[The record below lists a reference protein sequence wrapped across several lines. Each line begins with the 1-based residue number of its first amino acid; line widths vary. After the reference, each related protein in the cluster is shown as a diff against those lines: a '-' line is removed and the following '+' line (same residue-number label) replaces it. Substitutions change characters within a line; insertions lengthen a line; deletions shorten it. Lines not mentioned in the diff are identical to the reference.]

1 MGTNVHIQA
10 EHPMNMKVVI
20 FKSRRG
26 AQNRVIPHSP
36 SKLTYCR
43 PLMRRWSRKERLKL
57 DCEGS
62 KGSELYPGETVGSH
76 PRGID

>member
-1 MGTNVHIQA
+1 
-10 EHPMNMKVVI
+10 MNTKVVI

-26 AQNRVIPHSP
+26 AQNRVIPIAP
-36 SKLTYCR
+36 AKLTYCR

-57 DCEGS
+57 IVKVLRDQS
-62 KGSELYPGETVGSH
+62 FILRNSGSH